1 MPVRISGEQALMGW
15 RERVAD
21 MAAGPATRHTP
32 LDRTRARAL
41 IGWAF
46 LALSIVYVVRS
57 LRNMRG

>member
-1 MPVRISGEQALMGW
+1 MRISGEQALSGW

-21 MAAGPATRHTP
+21 MAARPAARHTP
-32 LDRTRARAL
+32 FDRSQVRAL

-57 LRNMRG
+57 LRNMSG